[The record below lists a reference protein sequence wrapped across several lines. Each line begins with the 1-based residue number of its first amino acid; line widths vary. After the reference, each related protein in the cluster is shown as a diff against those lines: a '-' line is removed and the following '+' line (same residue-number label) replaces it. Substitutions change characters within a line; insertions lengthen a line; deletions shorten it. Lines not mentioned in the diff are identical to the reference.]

1 MNIKDIKW
9 NNKFKLKIAY
19 YAILNLKQIVIK
31 NERKK
36 NLNWM
41 TELQLNLN

>member
-19 YAILNLKQIVIK
+19 YAILTL
-31 NERKK
+31 RKK
-36 NLNWM
+36 KKKN
-41 TELQLNLN
+41 TKI